1 MDEIE
6 QGQQVLRDVADADV
20 TAAVEARVN
29 AGTARWILDP
39 EVEGVV
45 GVTDAETGRAL
56 VVVYVNREDFELSD
70 EFEDSIW

>member
-6 QGQQVLRDVADADV
+6 QAQRVLRDVADAAV

-45 GVTDAETGRAL
+45 GVTDTETGRAL
-56 VVVYVNREDFELSD
+56 VVVYIDHEDFEFSD